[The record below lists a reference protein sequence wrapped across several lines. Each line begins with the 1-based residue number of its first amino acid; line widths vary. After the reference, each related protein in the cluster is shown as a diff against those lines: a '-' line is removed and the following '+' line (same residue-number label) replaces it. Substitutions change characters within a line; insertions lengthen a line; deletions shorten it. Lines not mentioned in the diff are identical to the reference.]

1 MALEASDLNDG
12 SILQA
17 TRQVG
22 GPNDTVKFVI
32 TLPSGREFTSEY
44 FQNDRKREALHAWLP
59 AVRQQVVGES
69 EEAENEAKRAYF
81 EKQAR
86 EKRDADMQPKP
97 DLIVSADPL
106 SFSHEPLVLPRSAEL
121 VPEDA
126 LSHAKRMVAS
136 ALQSKGLA
144 LAAHVKASETLAD
157 AEKNL
162 RRWTA
167 VLHVLEL
174 PEADSQE

>member
-1 MALEASDLNDG
+1 MALESSDLNDG

-17 TRQVG
+17 TRQIG
-22 GPNDTVKFVI
+22 GPNDTVKFSI

-59 AVRQQVVGES
+59 AVRQQVVGDS

-81 EKQAR
+81 ERQALA
-86 EKRDADMQPKP
+86 KRQEAETPKI
-97 DLIVSADPL
+97 IVPGPVEYVGPAQNESPTL
-106 SFSHEPLVLPRSAEL
+106 EPVGSL
-121 VPEDA
+121 DA
-126 LSHAKRMVAS
+126 LSHARRMVAS
-136 ALQSKGLA
+136 ALQAKGLA

-157 AEKNL
+157 AERNL

-167 VLHVLEL
+167 VLHVLES